1 MPIVIIVVTLKAGKI
16 KHLTQSNFKSFLP
29 VLTCLFFTGLYL
41 LFPNENPGIDA
52 WGYASEIK
60 YSIKHT
66 YIHHLLFIPFIASL
80 RGLLFNSIETI
91 WLTSAINSLG
101 GGICLY
107 LFYRL
112 LKALGHDFNT
122 SLAGILLAGFSF
134 GFWRYCIEGET
145 YILPL
150 LFAIPALHIA
160 LKHQEKI
167 LFVSTLCALAALFH
181 QLYLVWWVCIG
192 LWLILKSN
200 GNVVKKAVL
209 FFVPLLG
216 YCFIY
221 WLFYLKSESNTGFLL
236 FLTGEYA
243 TGGATA
249 SLNSTS
255 FLLAFINLFRTFI
268 QINGNIPNI
277 FRNDFVLGIM
287 GIIGLCFLIYGIVLG
302 RKLLKKKNIAG
313 IIYIL
318 FIAQFLFALISNGNA
333 EFMTMLVFLTVII
346 LVSVVQAKPLLIAAT
361 GLCLWNLA
369 SGVLPLY
376 MNHGEPEK
384 SVCTFIQNH
393 STDLFISENQVLYE
407 NILTYRTGK
416 STGNLR
422 KGPYT
427 LLDKGINPK
436 SLLITLDSAFE
447 AGVRVYTDHNP
458 EAEFT
463 NRATLLRN
471 SRTDFWD
478 NYVLIPVYSGKTR
491 DKTIL
496 ISQVTWKS
504 NPPDSIPQVDH

>member
-1 MPIVIIVVTLKAGKI
+1 M
-16 KHLTQSNFKSFLP
+16 TQSNFKSFLP
-29 VLTCLFFTGLYL
+29 VLTCLLFTGLYL

-52 WGYASEIK
+52 WGYASEIR
-60 YSIKHT
+60 YTIKHT
-66 YIHHLLFIPFIASL
+66 YIHHLLFIPFITSI
-80 RGLLFNSIETI
+80 GHLFSSIETI
-91 WLTSAINSLG
+91 WLTSAINSLC

-107 LFYRL
+107 LFYKL
-112 LKALGHDFNT
+112 LKGLGHDFNT
-122 SLAGILLAGFSF
+122 CLAGILLAGFSF

-150 LFAIPALHIA
+150 LFAIPALHLA

-167 LFVSTLCALAALFH
+167 LFVSTLCAMAALFH
-181 QLYLVWWVCIG
+181 QLYLVWWVFIG

-200 GNVVKKAVL
+200 GKIVKKAVL
-209 FFVPLLG
+209 FFIPLLG
-216 YCFIY
+216 YCLIY
-221 WLFYLKSESNTGFLL
+221 WLFYLKSESNIGFLL

-243 TGGATA
+243 TGSATA

-255 FLLAFINLFRTFI
+255 FLLALINLFRTFI

-277 FRNDFVLGIM
+277 FQNDFVLGIM
-287 GIIGLCFLIYGIVLG
+287 GIIGLGFLIYGIVLG

-318 FIAQFLFALISNGNA
+318 FITQFLFALISNGNA

-346 LVSVVQAKPLLIAAT
+346 LVSITEAKPLLIAAT
-361 GLCLWNLA
+361 GVCFWNLA

-384 SVCTFIQNH
+384 SICTFIQNH
-393 STDLFISENQVLYE
+393 STDLFVSENQVLYE

-491 DKTIL
+491 DKTIT
-496 ISQVTWKS
+496 ISQITLKS
-504 NPPDSIPQVDH
+504 NHQDSIPQDDH

>member
-1 MPIVIIVVTLKAGKI
+1 LKAGKI

-29 VLTCLFFTGLYL
+29 VLTCLLFTGLYL

-52 WGYASEIK
+52 WGYASEIR
-60 YSIKHT
+60 YTIKHT
-66 YIHHLLFIPFIASL
+66 YIHHLLFIPFITSI
-80 RGLLFNSIETI
+80 GHLFSSIETI
-91 WLTSAINSLG
+91 WLTSAINSLC

-107 LFYRL
+107 LFYKL
-112 LKALGHDFNT
+112 LKGLGHDFNT
-122 SLAGILLAGFSF
+122 CLAGILLAGFSF

-150 LFAIPALHIA
+150 LFAIPALHLA

-167 LFVSTLCALAALFH
+167 LFVSTLCAMAALFH
-181 QLYLVWWVCIG
+181 QLYLVWWVFIG

-200 GNVVKKAVL
+200 GKIVKKAVL
-209 FFVPLLG
+209 FFIPLLG
-216 YCFIY
+216 YCLIY
-221 WLFYLKSESNTGFLL
+221 WLFYLKSESNIGFLL

-243 TGGATA
+243 TGSATA

-255 FLLAFINLFRTFI
+255 FLLALINLFRTFI

-277 FRNDFVLGIM
+277 FQNDFVLGIM
-287 GIIGLCFLIYGIVLG
+287 GIIGLGFLIYGIVLG

-318 FIAQFLFALISNGNA
+318 FITQFLFALISNGNA

-346 LVSVVQAKPLLIAAT
+346 LVSITEAKPLLIAAT
-361 GLCLWNLA
+361 GVCFWNLA

-384 SVCTFIQNH
+384 SICTFIQNH
-393 STDLFISENQVLYE
+393 STDLFVSENQVLYE

-436 SLLITLDSAFE
+436 RLQTTIDSAFK
-447 AGVRVYTDHNP
+447 AGNRVYTDHSP

-463 NRATLLRN
+463 NRAILMRN
-471 SRTDFWD
+471 SKTDFWE
-478 NYVLIPVYSGKTR
+478 NYVLNSVYSGKTR
-491 DKTIL
+491 DKTIT
-496 ISQVTWKS
+496 ISQSTLKS
-504 NPPDSIPQVDH
+504 NHQDSIPQDDH